1 MPPQPAP
8 EPSTSS
14 VPPAAIGELQSQLR
28 ETQNSLAGYAD
39 KFHLLDSLIT
49 EHGGLKHDI
58 GLIKE
63 FMEERRREA
72 QAREQQH
79 RNEEFSTDDDDTRSV
94 ATVVPHELGRVDE
107 EDEEAAAEHEDRRRS
122 SREVGRPRT
131 PEPSLAEFDE
141 DDHHRSKPRSNV
153 PEDIIHR
160 LETLSGQLESA
171 LELSRTLQAQQVTAK
186 TTIQLL
192 EIKVTELQQLVQATQ
207 TKVDN
212 QHEAHQ
218 AAIKEAIE
226 SVRIPEHE
234 REKERESLTAM
245 INEWKKGVE
254 GKWSS
259 VQEEW
264 SAEKDRLRRAR
275 DEWELKT
282 KTIEDGL
289 LTRVESRL
297 SVIQQRDGHPFM
309 NGSAKPNGQGLVTP
323 PSPRSLSS
331 DSMRPRSR
339 KKRNGSSR
347 GRTKSPNQTATP
359 PANTDSDEEEP
370 VLASNDGSAT
380 SPGSRPR
387 SPWTTDYSSDSEG
400 HADNTESSRLTLTSI
415 KEKAAI
421 QYPIT
426 PESSLVC
433 AKEEPPR
440 LDSGVTGSSR
450 FVADL
455 VSRTFS
461 HVHARILNWFTARCT
476 VFHRPGSGHVECRSS
491 GSHVASETGMNVGPL
506 ADSFVFAYG
515 IPFIA
520 VATYILF
527 FLLRSP
533 LFIVHMTSIPCFEY
547 VLGYLN

>member
-28 ETQNSLAGYAD
+28 ETQSSLAGHAD

-49 EHGGLKHDI
+49 EHDGFKHDI
-58 GLIKE
+58 ELIKE
-63 FMEERRREA
+63 FMEERKREA
-72 QAREQQH
+72 QAREQH
-79 RNEEFSTDDDDTRSV
+79 HNEEFSTDDDDARSV
-94 ATVVPHELGRVDE
+94 ATIVPHELERVDE
-107 EDEEAAAEHEDRRRS
+107 DDEAVAEHEDRRRS

-131 PEPSLAEFDE
+131 PEPSLAEFE
-141 DDHHRSKPRSNV
+141 DDHQRAKQRSHV

-160 LETLSGQLESA
+160 LETLSSQLESA
-171 LELSRTLQAQQVTAK
+171 LELSRSLQAQQVTAQN
-186 TTIQLL
+186 TIQLL
-192 EIKVTELQQLVQATQ
+192 ELKVTELQQLVQATQ
-207 TKVDN
+207 TKVND
-212 QHEAHQ
+212 QHEAQQ

-226 SVRIPEHE
+226 SVRIPEEE
-234 REKERESLTAM
+234 RENERESLTEM

-264 SAEKDRLRRAR
+264 NVEKDRLRRAR

-282 KTIEDGL
+282 KTIEDGIL
-289 LTRVESRL
+289 SRVESRL
-297 SVIQQRDGHPFM
+297 SVIQQREGHRFM

-347 GRTKSPNQTATP
+347 GRAKSPNQTATP
-359 PANTDSDEEEP
+359 PANTDSDEDEELGLP
-370 VLASNDGSAT
+370 SKDGSAT
-380 SPGSRPR
+380 SPRSPPR
-387 SPWTTDYSSDSEG
+387 SPWTTDESSDSES
-400 HADNTESSRLTLTSI
+400 HADNTESSRVTLTSI
-415 KEKAAI
+415 KEKGSI

-440 LDSGVTGSSR
+440 LDPSLTGPDGLP
-450 FVADL
+450 ADL
-455 VSRTFS
+455 VSRTLL
-461 HVHARILNWFTARCT
+461 HVHSQALNW
-476 VFHRPGSGHVECRSS
+476 VSSMLHGIQRPLE
-491 GSHVASETGMNVGPL
+491 
-506 ADSFVFAYG
+506 
-515 IPFIA
+515 
-520 VATYILF
+520 LF
-527 FLLRSP
+527 
-533 LFIVHMTSIPCFEY
+533 Y
-547 VLGYLN
+547 

>member
-1 MPPQPAP
+1 MPPQHAP

-14 VPPAAIGELQSQLR
+14 VPPAAIGELQSQLQ
-28 ETQNSLAGYAD
+28 ETRSSLADYTD
-39 KFHLLDSLIT
+39 KFRLLDSLLT
-49 EHGGLKHDI
+49 EHDGFKHDVE
-58 GLIKE
+58 LIKE
-63 FMEERRREA
+63 FMEERKREA
-72 QAREQQH
+72 QAREQRH
-79 RNEEFSTDDDDTRSV
+79 SEELSSDDDDVRSV
-94 ATVVPHELGRVDE
+94 GTVVPHELERVDE

-131 PEPSLAEFDE
+131 PEPSLAEFDD
-141 DDHHRSKPRSNV
+141 DDHHRPKPRSHI

-160 LETLSGQLESA
+160 LDTLSTQLESA
-171 LELSRTLQAQQVTAK
+171 LELSRSLQAQQATAQN
-186 TTIQLL
+186 TIQLL
-192 EIKVTELQQLVQATQ
+192 ELKVTELQQLVQTTQ
-207 TKVDN
+207 VKVDD

-226 SVRIPEHE
+226 SVRVPDQE
-234 REKERESLTAM
+234 REKERETLTEM

-254 GKWSS
+254 GKWTS

-282 KTIEDGL
+282 KTIEDGIL
-289 LTRVESRL
+289 ARVESRL
-297 SVIQQRDGHPFM
+297 SLIQQRDGHRFM

-347 GRTKSPNQTATP
+347 GRTKSPSQIATP
-359 PANTDSDEEEP
+359 PANTDSDDDEEP
-370 VLASNDGSAT
+370 ALISNNGSAT
-380 SPGSRPR
+380 SPRSRPR
-387 SPWTTDYSSDSEG
+387 SPWTTDESSDSETQ
-400 HADNTESSRLTLTSI
+400 ADNTESSRLTSI

-440 LDSGVTGSSR
+440 LDSAMVGS
-450 FVADL
+450 DGL
-455 VSRTFS
+455 PNDIVSRTLPY
-461 HVHARILNWFTARCT
+461 ARARVLNLVYSIW
-476 VFHRPGSGHVECRSS
+476 HGIRPPWE
-491 GSHVASETGMNVGPL
+491 
-506 ADSFVFAYG
+506 
-515 IPFIA
+515 
-520 VATYILF
+520 
-527 FLLRSP
+527 
-533 LFIVHMTSIPCFEY
+533 
-547 VLGYLN
+547 

>member
-14 VPPAAIGELQSQLR
+14 APPAAIGELQSQLQ
-28 ETQNSLAGYAD
+28 ETQSSLAGYSN
-39 KFHLLDSLIT
+39 KFLLLESLIA
-49 EHGGLKHDI
+49 EHNGFKHDL

-63 FMEERRREA
+63 FMEESRREA
-72 QAREQQH
+72 QAREQQQ
-79 RNEEFSTDDDDTRSV
+79 NEEFSSDDDDARSV

-131 PEPSLAEFDE
+131 PEPSLAEFDD
-141 DDHHRSKPRSNV
+141 DDHHRSKARSRV

-171 LELSRTLQAQQVTAK
+171 LELSRSLQAQQATAQN
-186 TTIQLL
+186 TIHLL
-192 EIKVTELQQLVQATQ
+192 ELKVTELQQLVQSTQ
-207 TKVDN
+207 TKVDD

-234 REKERESLTAM
+234 REKERESLTEM

-264 SAEKDRLRRAR
+264 SVEKDRLRRAR

-282 KTIEDGL
+282 KTIEDGIVS
-289 LTRVESRL
+289 RVESRL
-297 SVIQQRDGHPFM
+297 SVIQPRDGHRFI

-347 GRTKSPNQTATP
+347 GRAKSPSQTATP
-359 PANTDSDEEEP
+359 PANTDSDEEEER
-370 VLASNDGSAT
+370 VLVPNDGSAT
-380 SPGSRPR
+380 SPRSRPR
-387 SPWTTDYSSDSEG
+387 SPWITDESSDSDG
-400 HADNTESSRLTLTSI
+400 HADNTETSRLTLKTI
-415 KEKAAI
+415 GEKTAI

-433 AKEEPPR
+433 AKEEPPH
-440 LDSGVTGSSR
+440 LDSSLTSPVGLVT
-450 FVADL
+450 DL
-455 VSRTFS
+455 VSRPLS
-461 HVHARILNWFTARCT
+461 HVHVAVDTKIGLQRVAQYSTALGVVIL
-476 VFHRPGSGHVECRSS
+476 S
-491 GSHVASETGMNVGPL
+491 VA
-506 ADSFVFAYG
+506 AA
-515 IPFIA
+515 A
-520 VATYILF
+520 VMW
-527 FLLRSP
+527 RVKP
-533 LFIVHMTSIPCFEY
+533 E
-547 VLGYLN
+547 

>member
-28 ETQNSLAGYAD
+28 DTQSSLNGYAN
-39 KFHLLDSLIT
+39 KFQLLDSLIT
-49 EHGGLKHDI
+49 EHDGFKHDI
-58 GLIKE
+58 ELIKE
-63 FMEERRREA
+63 FIEQRKSDV
-72 QAREQQH
+72 QAREQQQ
-79 RNEEFSTDDDDTRSV
+79 NEEFPPDDDDARSV
-94 ATVVPHELGRVDE
+94 ATIVPHELGRVNE
-107 EDEEAAAEHEDRRRS
+107 EDEEAAAEHEDRRRF

-141 DDHHRSKPRSNV
+141 DDHHRSKPRSHV

-160 LETLSGQLESA
+160 LETLSCQLESA
-171 LELSRTLQAQQVTAK
+171 LELSRSLQAQQVTAQN
-186 TTIQLL
+186 TIQLL
-192 EIKVTELQQLVQATQ
+192 ESKVAELQQLVQATQ
-207 TKVDN
+207 TNVND

-234 REKERESLTAM
+234 REKERESLTEM
-245 INEWKKGVE
+245 IDEWKKGVE

-264 SAEKDRLRRAR
+264 SVEKDRLRRAR

-282 KTIEDGL
+282 KTIEDGIL
-289 LTRVESRL
+289 SRVESRL
-297 SVIQQRDGHPFM
+297 SIIQQRDGHPFI

-347 GRTKSPNQTATP
+347 GRAKSPNQTATP
-359 PANTDSDEEEP
+359 PANTDSDEEP
-370 VLASNDGSAT
+370 ILVSNDGSAT

-387 SPWTTDYSSDSEG
+387 SPWTTDESSDSEG
-400 HADNTESSRLTLTSI
+400 HADNTDTSRLALTSI
-415 KEKAAI
+415 KEKVTI

-440 LDSGVTGSSR
+440 LDSSVTGPDGLI
-450 FVADL
+450 VDL
-455 VSRTFS
+455 VSRTLS
-461 HVHARILNWFTARCT
+461 RVHA
-476 VFHRPGSGHVECRSS
+476 HV
-491 GSHVASETGMNVGPL
+491 
-506 ADSFVFAYG
+506 
-515 IPFIA
+515 
-520 VATYILF
+520 
-527 FLLRSP
+527 
-533 LFIVHMTSIPCFEY
+533 
-547 VLGYLN
+547 

>member
-14 VPPAAIGELQSQLR
+14 APPAAIGELQSQLQD
-28 ETQNSLAGYAD
+28 TQNSLNGYAV
-39 KFHLLDSLIT
+39 KFHLLESLIT
-49 EHGGLKHDI
+49 EHDGFKRDI
-58 GLIKE
+58 ELIKE
-63 FMEERRREA
+63 SMEERKREV
-72 QAREQQH
+72 QASEEQH
-79 RNEEFSTDDDDTRSV
+79 NEEFSTDDDDTRSV
-94 ATVVPHELGRVDE
+94 ATVVPHELGTVDE

-141 DDHHRSKPRSNV
+141 DDHPRSKSRSHV

-171 LELSRTLQAQQVTAK
+171 LELSRSLQAQQVTAQN
-186 TTIQLL
+186 TINLL
-192 EIKVTELQQLVQATQ
+192 ELRVTELQQLVQATQ
-207 TKVDN
+207 TKVED

-234 REKERESLTAM
+234 REKERESLTEM

-264 SAEKDRLRRAR
+264 SVEKDRLRRAR

-282 KTIEDGL
+282 KTIEDGIL
-289 LTRVESRL
+289 SRVESRL
-297 SVIQQRDGHPFM
+297 AAIQQRDGHSFM
-309 NGSAKPNGQGLVTP
+309 NGSAKLNGQGLVTP

-331 DSMRPRSR
+331 DSLRIRSR

-347 GRTKSPNQTATP
+347 GRAKSPNQTATP
-359 PANTDSDEEEP
+359 PANTDSDEDEEQG
-370 VLASNDGSAT
+370 LAPKDGPAT
-380 SPGSRPR
+380 SSGSRPR
-387 SPWTTDYSSDSEG
+387 SPWTTDESSDSEG
-400 HADNTESSRLTLTSI
+400 HADNKETSRLNLTSI
-415 KEKAAI
+415 KQKPGI

-433 AKEEPPR
+433 AKEEPPC
-440 LDSGVTGSSR
+440 LDSSVTGPDGL
-450 FVADL
+450 VADL
-455 VSRTFS
+455 
-461 HVHARILNWFTARCT
+461 
-476 VFHRPGSGHVECRSS
+476 
-491 GSHVASETGMNVGPL
+491 HVAQYSAALGVVIL
-506 ADSFVFAYG
+506 SVAAA
-515 IPFIA
+515 A
-520 VATYILF
+520 VMW
-527 FLLRSP
+527 RVKP
-533 LFIVHMTSIPCFEY
+533 E
-547 VLGYLN
+547 

>member
-14 VPPAAIGELQSQLR
+14 IPPAAIGELQSQLQ
-28 ETQNSLAGYAD
+28 ETQSSLASYAD
-39 KFHLLDSLIT
+39 KFHLLSSLVT
-49 EHGGLKHDI
+49 EHDGFKHDI

-63 FMEERRREA
+63 FMEERRRET
-72 QAREQQH
+72 QAREQH
-79 RNEEFSTDDDDTRSV
+79 RNEGFSSDDDDTRSI
-94 ATVVPHELGRVDE
+94 ATVVPHELERVDE

-131 PEPSLAEFDE
+131 PEPSLAEFD
-141 DDHHRSKPRSNV
+141 DDNHHRSKSRSQI

-171 LELSRTLQAQQVTAK
+171 LELSRSLQAQQASAQN
-186 TTIQLL
+186 TIQLL
-192 EIKVTELQQLVQATQ
+192 ELRVTELQQLVQVTQ
-207 TKVDN
+207 AKVDD

-226 SVRIPEHE
+226 SARIPEQE
-234 REKERESLTAM
+234 REKERESLTEM

-254 GKWSS
+254 GKWTS

-264 SAEKDRLRRAR
+264 SVEKDRLRRAR

-282 KTIEDGL
+282 KMIEDGIVA
-289 LTRVESRL
+289 RVESRL
-297 SVIQQRDGHPFM
+297 SVIQQRGGHPFM

-339 KKRNGSSR
+339 KKRSGSSR
-347 GRTKSPNQTATP
+347 GRTKSPSQIATP
-359 PANTDSDEEEP
+359 PANTDSDEDEEP
-370 VLASNDGSAT
+370 VAASNNGSAT
-380 SPGSRPR
+380 SPRSRPR
-387 SPWTTDYSSDSEG
+387 SPWTTDESSDSEA
-400 HADNTESSRLTLTSI
+400 HPDNTESSRLTSI

-440 LDSGVTGSSR
+440 LDSN
-450 FVADL
+450 VAGPDGFPKDL
-455 VSRTFS
+455 VSRTLPHS
-461 HVHARILNWFTARCT
+461 HLGAEFGSQCVARYSTALG
-476 VFHRPGSGHVECRSS
+476 VVLLS
-491 GSHVASETGMNVGPL
+491 VA
-506 ADSFVFAYG
+506 AA
-515 IPFIA
+515 A
-520 VATYILF
+520 VIW
-527 FLLRSP
+527 RVKP
-533 LFIVHMTSIPCFEY
+533 E
-547 VLGYLN
+547 